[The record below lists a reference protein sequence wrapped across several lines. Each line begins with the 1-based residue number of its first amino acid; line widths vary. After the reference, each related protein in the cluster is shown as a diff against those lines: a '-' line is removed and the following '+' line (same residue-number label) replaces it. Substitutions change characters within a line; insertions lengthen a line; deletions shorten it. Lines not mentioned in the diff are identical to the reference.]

1 MKRNVY
7 QMGDATYA
15 FSSGSF
21 DALLG
26 HGSVGASKMRELSH
40 VVNVSVSSIKDWRS
54 GAHVPSDIAKVRD
67 VAGWLGVETCQL
79 LIKMGDESMEEH
91 LTERQL
97 DVLCDLWAQ
106 AFDFLELAKETDY
119 FVWSDYDL
127 DRIPP
132 SLHRDAVVV
141 EDASV
146 DGEPNSILSLGLH
159 EQVLNAYSRSLRRAY
174 PVVGNTRE
182 PMLPCKSSR
191 ARFSMACAT
200 TRRASGFPT
209 PICSTT
215 PSLRDTLLPW
225 WPRPARGAGCS
236 TNWACNCLPIARGLS
251 KRRRACL
258 MGVVGE
264 HGGLWM
270 RRQSRRF

>member
-1 MKRNVY
+1 MKRYVY

-97 DVLCDLWAQ
+97 DVLCDLWAL

-174 PVVGNTRE
+174 PVVGNTEAYASLQEFESSILDGMCYDETGEWLPDPDMLYDPQPEGYVAPMVAKASEGRRLLDELGEQLLAYRE
-182 PMLPCKSSR
+182 RLIQ
-191 ARFSMACAT
+191 A
-200 TRRASGFPT
+200 
-209 PICSTT
+209 
-215 PSLRDTLLPW
+215 
-225 WPRPARGAGCS
+225 
-236 TNWACNCLPIARGLS
+236 
-251 KRRRACL
+251 
-258 MGVVGE
+258 
-264 HGGLWM
+264 
-270 RRQSRRF
+270 

>member
-1 MKRNVY
+1 MKRNIY
-7 QMGDATYA
+7 QIDDAAYA

-40 VVNVSVSSIKDWRS
+40 AVNVSVSSIKDWRS

-67 VAGWLGVETCQL
+67 VASWLEVEASQL
-79 LIKMGDESMEEH
+79 LIKMGDESMEER

-119 FVWSDYDL
+119 FVWNDYDL

-132 SLHRDAVVV
+132 SLRRDAVVV

-146 DGEPNSILSLGLH
+146 DGEPNSILSPFLH
-159 EQVLNAYSRSLRRAY
+159 EQVLNAYSRSLHRAY
-174 PVVGNTRE
+174 PIVGSTGAYACLRE
-182 PMLPCKSSR
+182 FRDSIADGMCYDETGEWLPDPDMLYDPQPEGYVAPMVAKASEGRRLLDELSEQLLTYRNKL
-191 ARFSMACAT
+191 ACA
-200 TRRASGFPT
+200 
-209 PICSTT
+209 
-215 PSLRDTLLPW
+215 
-225 WPRPARGAGCS
+225 
-236 TNWACNCLPIARGLS
+236 
-251 KRRRACL
+251 
-258 MGVVGE
+258 
-264 HGGLWM
+264 
-270 RRQSRRF
+270 

>member
-7 QMGDATYA
+7 QLGDATYA
-15 FSSGSF
+15 FSPGSF

-40 VVNVSVSSIKDWRS
+40 AVNVSVSSIKDWRS
-54 GAHVPSDIAKVRD
+54 GAHAPSDIEKVGD
-67 VAGWLGVETCQL
+67 VARWLGVETNEL
-79 LIKMGDESMEEH
+79 LIKMGDESMEER

-132 SLHRDAVVV
+132 SLHRDAVVI

-174 PVVGNTRE
+174 PVVGNTGAYVCLRE
-182 PMLPCKSSR
+182 FRDSIVDGMCYDETGEWLPDPDMLYDPHSEGYVAPMVAK
-191 ARFSMACAT
+191 
-200 TRRASGFPT
+200 ASEG
-209 PICSTT
+209 C
-215 PSLRDTLLPW
+215 RLLDE
-225 WPRPARGAGCS
+225 
-236 TNWACNCLPIARGLS
+236 L
-251 KRRRACL
+251 
-258 MGVVGE
+258 GE
-264 HGGLWM
+264 QLLAY
-270 RRQSRRF
+270 RERLIQA